1 MKKLLLVL
9 ILILTANAVYARQI
23 PVKIY
28 PDENISTAYDAIET
42 GDRIK
47 FRTMR
52 ACSYGNIKIA
62 ADTPVTGIVDYVQD
76 NGWVGDNAQVQ
87 FKKFIIHL
95 PDGKNIST
103 NSVITID
110 GFEELKNRNPKI
122 LRFFE
127 YFGVLARG
135 KEVDIRK
142 DKDTPV
148 YNIWINL

>member
-9 ILILTANAVYARQI
+9 ILILTSNAVYARQI

-42 GDRIK
+42 GDKIK
-47 FRTMR
+47 FRTKR

-62 ADTPVTGIVDYVQD
+62 ADTPVTGIVDYVQG
-76 NGWVGDNAQVQ
+76 NGWVADNAQVQ